1 MPRALLPPP
10 PPQNASR
17 FTIYYSSS
25 LSFCI
30 GVFFCYAQRQ
40 PDDILLPFV
49 RKVYEEGYKE
59 ETSTLGCLPY
69 KSNNWG
75 KTVESIFGRKK
86 QKRRTF
92 GHIFRHTRV
101 SRETF
106 FCVCVTVQVSPVSIL
121 SLPWLRE
128 TYTQK
133 SQMLYYTV
141 RDGMG
146 FLGFLRYS
154 GRSLPSGCHLM
165 EAVTVAVFAAAS
177 IRLSFFFL
185 ISPSHI
191 FFVNMVYSIHSIQ
204 SSRWLYR
211 VFHFF

>member
-75 KTVESIFGRKK
+75 KTVKSIFGRKK
-86 QKRRTF
+86 QKEGRSVIYF
-92 GHIFRHTRV
+92 GTHACPGRH
-101 SRETF
+101 F
-106 FCVCVTVQVSPVSIL
+106 FVFVWRFKSPL
-121 SLPWLRE
+121 SLFFLFLDWEKR
-128 TYTQK
+128 THKNRRCYTT
-133 SQMLYYTV
+133 LYE
-141 RDGMG
+141 MG
-146 FLGFLRYS
+146 WVSLGFCAIVDGHFLPVVIWWR
-154 GRSLPSGCHLM
+154 RLLSLFSQPPQFVCLFFSSFLQ
-165 EAVTVAVFAAAS
+165 VTFS
-177 IRLSFFFL
+177 L
-185 ISPSHI
+185 
-191 FFVNMVYSIHSIQ
+191 
-204 SSRWLYR
+204 
-211 VFHFF
+211 